1 MELLFALFSF
11 LSGAVVGS
19 FLNVVAWRVPR
30 GESIIRP
37 GSHCL
42 KCGAPVKWY
51 DNVPVLSWFVL
62 KGRCRSCRE
71 KFTFRYALV
80 ELAAGLLFA
89 GIALNFGIGFTA
101 FRYFLFVSL
110 LICAVL
116 TDLDHWIILDSVSI
130 GGAAAGVLLAVAD
143 PAISA
148 LGSMA
153 AAAGAFCLFLLIRF
167 LSIQILRRKPGYTK
181 APKGYEDEEEDF
193 QGGMGWGDI
202 KLAGMTGAFLGPSLT
217 GVALF
222 AGFLIGAVV
231 GTAVILHGRDRR
243 VPIPFGPF
251 LAAGAV
257 FSVFLGEK
265 IWMLYIT
272 AGLNG

>member
-1 MELLFALFSF
+1 MEAHFTLFSF
-11 LSGAVVGS
+11 LLGVIVGS
-19 FLNVVAWRVPR
+19 FLNVVSWRVPR

-37 GSHCL
+37 GSHCI
-42 KCGAPVKWY
+42 KCGAPVKWF
-51 DNVPVLSWFVL
+51 DNIPVLSWFIL
-62 KGRCRSCRE
+62 RGRCRSCGGR
-71 KFTFRYALV
+71 FTFRYALV
-80 ELAAGLLFA
+80 ELATGLLFA
-89 GIALNFGIGFTA
+89 GIALNFGLELTA
-101 FRYFLFVSL
+101 FRYFVFVSL

-130 GGAAAGVLLAVAD
+130 GGAAAGVLLSIAD
-143 PAISA
+143 PAINTV
-148 LGSMA
+148 GSLA
-153 AAAGAFCLFLLIRF
+153 AAAGAFCLFLSIRF
-167 LSIQILRRKPGYTK
+167 LSIQILKRKPGYTK
-181 APKGYEDEEEDF
+181 APSGYEDEEEDF

-217 GVALF
+217 AVALF

-231 GTAVILHGRDRR
+231 GIAITLRGRDRR